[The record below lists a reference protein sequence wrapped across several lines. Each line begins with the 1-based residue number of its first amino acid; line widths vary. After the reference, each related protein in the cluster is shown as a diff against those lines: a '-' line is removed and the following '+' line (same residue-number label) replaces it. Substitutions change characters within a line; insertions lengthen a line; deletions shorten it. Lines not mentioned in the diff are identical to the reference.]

1 MHKTGPTSQL
11 IMQKPAKLLSKFGKK
26 ELDHFFAIAK
36 CAKKNQAFTFLTAP
50 SHCPFGRILIVASRK
65 YGNAPERNKLR
76 RRLKAIYLEHEL
88 YKHLVDLAVIARPT
102 GKKYDYAQL
111 TALLLD
117 IFKQR

>member
-1 MHKTGPTSQL
+1 MHNIEPSGQL
-11 IMQKPAKLLSKFGKK
+11 IMQKPAKFLSKFSKR

-76 RRLKAIYLEHEL
+76 RRLKAIFLKHEL
-88 YKHLVDLAVIARPT
+88 YQHQVDIAVIARPT
-102 GKKYDYAQL
+102 GKKYDYTQL
-111 TALLLD
+111 TTLLLE
-117 IFKQR
+117 IFKPG